1 MRKLTALLVMLL
13 STVWSAAADSSTIK
27 ATVHLTGA
35 TKLSAA
41 DQRQITDE
49 VERQV
54 RDMTHPASLE
64 QTATEIAERV
74 RMALQKR
81 GYFKA
86 LLGTP
91 KVSVTSKGTE
101 PQSVDVTIEVHEGN
115 HYRLK
120 DITFSSA
127 KAFPDSELRSQFPLE
142 SGDIFDTEKVRLG
155 LDRLRK
161 LYGAHG
167 YVNLTP
173 VPDTKIDDDARLIL
187 LQIDMDEGQVF
198 HFGKLIVRGEESV
211 AGARDRLLAAWRPY
225 EGSVFEGQV
234 PPGFLREI
242 GWAPGVDPTEV
253 FDVSIDGQNASVN
266 LFVTLARLPDFS
278 SLSIRK

>member
-1 MRKLTALLVMLL
+1 MWKLTALLVMLL
-13 STVWSAAADSSTIK
+13 SAAWSAAADPSTIK
-27 ATVHLTGA
+27 ATIHLRGA

-41 DQRQITDE
+41 DQHEITDE

-54 RDMTHPASLE
+54 RAMTRPARLE
-64 QTATEIAERV
+64 ATTSDIAERV

-86 LLGTP
+86 RLGSP
-91 KVSVTSKGTE
+91 KVSVSKKGTE
-101 PQSVDVTIEVHEGN
+101 PRSVDVTIEVQEGDQ
-115 HYRLK
+115 YRLK

-142 SGDIFDTEKVRLG
+142 SGDIFNTDKVRVG

-161 LYGAHG
+161 LYSTHG
-167 YVNLTP
+167 YVNVTP

-187 LQIDMDEGQVF
+187 LRIDMDEGQIF

-211 AGARDRLLAAWRPY
+211 AGARDRLLAAWKPY
-225 EGSVFEGQV
+225 EGNVFDGQV
-234 PPGFLREI
+234 PQGFLRDI
-242 GWAPGVDPTEV
+242 GLAPGVDPAEV
-253 FDVSIDGQNASVN
+253 FEFSTGGRNATVDVC
-266 LFVTLARLPDFS
+266 VTLARLP
-278 SLSIRK
+278 SLP